1 MKYFPLLWAGLWRKR
16 TRTIFTILSVIVA
29 FLLFGLLQ
37 GVDAWLD
44 NAVADSHVNR
54 LYTTSRISFV
64 EPLPSSY
71 LQRIESVPG
80 VDKVAYFH
88 WFGAYYQDPKNNVFS
103 YVVEPVRAFA
113 VYPEWKV
120 PADQLARMVRTRNG
134 AIIGGALARQQGW
147 KIGDHVPLK
156 APIWAKKDGSSTYDF
171 EIVGIF
177 TSPEQPTNE
186 QLFLLNYDYF
196 DEARSFGQGQVG
208 WYAFTIHDPKEA
220 ASISAA
226 VDKMFR
232 NSPYETRTQ
241 NEKEFAQARVKQI
254 GDIGFMVNAIVGAV
268 LFTLLFLTGNA
279 MMQSVRERIPELAVL
294 KTIGFTDGAVT
305 ALVVIESLLL
315 CVVAA
320 VVGLFLASAVFPIIG
335 TFIGGKVTLPGD
347 VFLAGAITAIALALA
362 TALPPAW
369 RANRLTVVNALA
381 GR

>member
-1 MKYFPLLWAGLWRKR
+1 VKYFPLLWAGLWRKR

-54 LYTTSRISFV
+54 LYTTSRISFI
-64 EPLPSSY
+64 EPLPFSY

-80 VDKVAYFH
+80 VDKVGYFH

-103 YVVEPVRAFA
+103 YVVDPVRAFA

-120 PADQLARMVRTRNG
+120 PADQLARMTRTRNG
-134 AIIGGALARQQGW
+134 AIIGGTLARQHGW

-156 APIWAKKDGSSTYDF
+156 APIWAKKDGSTTYDF

-186 QLFLLNYDYF
+186 MLFLLNYDYF

-208 WYAFTIHDPKEA
+208 WYAFTIHDPAQA
-220 ASISAA
+220 AQISAA

-294 KTIGFTDGAVT
+294 KTIGFTDAAVT
-305 ALVVIESLLL
+305 TLVVVESLLL

-320 VVGLFLASAVFPIIG
+320 VVGLFLASALFPLIG
-335 TFIGGKVTLPGD
+335 TVIGGKVALPAG
-347 VFLAGAITAIALALA
+347 VFAAGAVTAIVLALA